1 MIESLANTVK
11 YKEETKITSWFC
23 YMVIAIIAYLKLKI
37 CCDFLIE
44 FNREKVKPK

>member
-11 YKEETKITSWFC
+11 YKEETKITSQFC